1 MTQVKA
7 SLSEFEYR
15 ISLAEQNSMSVIT
28 VTKSLGEA
36 QVTIELL
43 IIENNANNNF
53 SMLNNYRF
61 LALFT
66 IRENI

>member
-1 MTQVKA
+1 
-7 SLSEFEYR
+7 
-15 ISLAEQNSMSVIT
+15 MSVIT

-53 SMLNNYRF
+53 SMLNNYRS